1 MQQSLELLCLLL
13 IIPDRLILISTED
26 TNNFKIYRNLT
37 FLYLH
42 SSYFTLI
49 KAPFNL
55 SFILK
60 TNRRSQSNNDLYIHN
75 SRVPQMSKK
84 NFITVYIP

>member
-42 SSYFTLI
+42 SSYFPPLTFDLCLRLTEGRHEPKI
-49 KAPFNL
+49 FISTIQEFN
-55 SFILK
+55 
-60 TNRRSQSNNDLYIHN
+60 T
-75 SRVPQMSKK
+75 
-84 NFITVYIP
+84 